1 MSGVS
6 FDLTGGIARVTLDRE
21 DAGNAINVAVAQALL
36 DTAMRCVND
45 KDIRVV
51 VLSGAGKMFCVGGD
65 IRGFAEA
72 GDDLPGFVN
81 ALTAPLHAAISKFAR
96 MDKPLVT
103 AINGAAAGA
112 GLSLALLGDI
122 AIATKSA
129 SFTAAY
135 PGVGLSPDGGMS
147 FLLPRVVGL
156 RRAQEMIL
164 LNTRITAEEAA
175 AAGIVTRVVDDTD
188 FQPNVAETV
197 AKLAAMPT
205 RALGRA
211 RQLLVNSFGNALE
224 AQLELEARAIEGV
237 SGEPDAREGVA
248 AFLGRRK
255 PNFTGIRG

>member
-1 MSGVS
+1 MSGVR
-6 FDLTGGIARVTLDRE
+6 FEVADGVARITLDRE
-21 DAGNAINVAVAQALL
+21 DAGNAIDQAVAEALL
-36 DTAMRCVND
+36 DAALKCVND
-45 KDIRVV
+45 SDIRVV
-51 VLSGAGKMFCVGGD
+51 VLSGTGKMFCVGGD
-65 IRGFAEA
+65 IRGFAAA

-81 ALTAPLHAAISKFAR
+81 ALTVPLHAAISKFAR
-96 MDKPLVT
+96 MAKPLVT

-112 GLSLALLGDI
+112 GMSLALLGDI
-122 AIATKSA
+122 AIATRTA

-164 LNTRITAEEAA
+164 LNTRVSADEAVA
-175 AAGIVTRVVDDTD
+175 MGLVTRAVDEAE
-188 FQPNVAETV
+188 FQQNVAETV

-255 PNFTGIRG
+255 PNFTGKRG